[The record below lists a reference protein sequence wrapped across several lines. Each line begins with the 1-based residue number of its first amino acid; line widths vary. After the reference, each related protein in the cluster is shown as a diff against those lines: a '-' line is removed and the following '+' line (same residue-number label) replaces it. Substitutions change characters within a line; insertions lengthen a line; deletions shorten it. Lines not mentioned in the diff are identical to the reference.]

1 MQFIFSK
8 NSGENSLNL
17 NTKEFAHIFK
27 VRRVKNGETLFFRNL
42 RDDMLYKYKL
52 ISIDKKEAILE
63 LLERQEIKIEAKNH
77 LHVGWCVVDPK
88 IIEKTLPFLNE
99 LGVAKISFVYC
110 QFSQKNFKID
120 TQRMK
125 RILINSNQQCGRSSL
140 MKIEILQNLKEFL
153 ILYPDCKIIDF
164 SKNKIKRS
172 ANFTSF
178 LVGCEGGF
186 SKDEKKLMDEK
197 NILGID
203 NKMILR
209 SETAVLYAC
218 ILNS

>member
-8 NSGENSLNL
+8 NSRKDRLIL
-17 NTKEFAHIFK
+17 NTKKFSHIFK
-27 VRRVKNGETLFFRNL
+27 VRRAKNGEILFFRNL
-42 RDDMLYKYKL
+42 EDDILYKYKL
-52 ISIDKKEAILE
+52 IRIDKKEAILE
-63 LLERQEIKIEAKNH
+63 LLEAQELKIEAKKP
-77 LHVGWCVVDPK
+77 LHVGWCIVDPK
-88 IIEKTLPFLNE
+88 TIEKTLPFLNE

-120 TQRMK
+120 MQRVNK
-125 RILINSNQQCGRSSL
+125 ILINSSEQCGRSSL
-140 MKIEILQNLKEFL
+140 MHIEILQNLNEFL
-153 ILYPDCKIIDF
+153 TLYPDSKIIDF
-164 SKNKIKRS
+164 SENKMKKDT
-172 ANFTSF
+172 NFTSF

-186 SKDEKKLMDEK
+186 SKEEREQISKK

-209 SETAVLYAC
+209 SQTAVLYAC